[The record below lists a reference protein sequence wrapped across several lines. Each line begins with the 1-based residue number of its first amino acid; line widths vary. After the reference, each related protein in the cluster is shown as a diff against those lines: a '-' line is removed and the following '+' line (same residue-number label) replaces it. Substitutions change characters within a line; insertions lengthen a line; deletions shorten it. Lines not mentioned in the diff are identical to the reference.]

1 MSGRSHAL
9 HKARSLTLLAA
20 LPKCYIG
27 CTLLASTCMHAMTIS
42 VRHHVVQQLNLHRS
56 SQQHLVLHMQGQ
68 PQQQKALESEPGF
81 RELPAQ
87 TQQRMRDRL
96 TELNNMRPAQRDR
109 LIERNEMMEHLSV
122 PQRQQVRGA
131 MSQLGNLPEDR
142 RRVVARTFRDLRAM
156 PEGERQQYLNSPAIR
171 NQFNDQERGTLNT
184 LMAVEP
190 YLPGKRAGSAPP
202 Q

>member
-68 PQQQKALESEPGF
+68 PQQQKALEAVRTPLSPLN
-81 RELPAQ
+81 RHTNRSPATRIPQ
-87 TQQRMRDRL
+87 PLATGVLTPERL
-96 TELNNMRPAQRDR
+96 LADEVKAGLEQ
-109 LIERNEMMEHLSV
+109 LCLHLCSLLSTS
-122 PQRQQVRGA
+122 PL
-131 MSQLGNLPEDR
+131 SQLQSPSSPLPLVSPPVWPSCQHSACLCDVLVHR
-142 RRVVARTFRDLRAM
+142 PDCSRVAAAVCH
-156 PEGERQQYLNSPAIR
+156 
-171 NQFNDQERGTLNT
+171 
-184 LMAVEP
+184 VEP
-190 YLPGKRAGSAPP
+190 HCQAVSG